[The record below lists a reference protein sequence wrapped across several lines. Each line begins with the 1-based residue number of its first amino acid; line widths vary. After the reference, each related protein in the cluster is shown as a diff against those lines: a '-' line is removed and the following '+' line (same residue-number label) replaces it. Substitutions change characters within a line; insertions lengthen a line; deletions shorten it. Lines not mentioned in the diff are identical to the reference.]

1 VRRSAAILIP
11 AATLGF
17 VACALLP
24 PTPRIVLY
32 DLVTVGA
39 LAAYTAGVRRNRPER
54 LDAWYLLLAAGYL
67 WGAGQLVA
75 SLSELAGGPPSAAGV
90 PAACYLAGYASLGA
104 GVVRLGWGVERAQAL
119 RLRLDAAVVTLALV
133 LALWAP
139 AFDRIVDR
147 RPHVSILAVAY
158 PALDLLLLGWS
169 VRIVLAGGRGLAAI
183 LLPTT
188 FALVLTGDLLH
199 GAANASLDPAGD
211 AFFLLSLFAAA
222 GMALAPSMRD
232 LEPPPCRPVR
242 APVGRWALYGAALV
256 LLPLTFL
263 AEWAWAGRIQDRLL
277 YVVAGLAVTALVVAR
292 LALLFGDLEE
302 AFDAAQ
308 RSERKFRLIF
318 EASPI
323 GISVGREGIMSE
335 TNPALQR
342 MLGYTGEELRSK
354 HFTDVTHP
362 DDREDPPQVFG
373 DTERRALGFAKRY
386 LTRDGESVDT
396 RVHVVVGLQD
406 GLGIALIEDVREQL
420 ALEERLRQAQK
431 LEAVG
436 QLAGGVAHD
445 FNNLMTAVNGYSE
458 LLLREL
464 DDPAAR
470 RKVAAIGEAAARAS
484 ELTRQ
489 LLAFGQRQVLDV
501 RELDLC
507 HVVADAERLLA
518 PLLDGGVRLDTALA
532 GEPVPVVA
540 DPSQL
545 QHVLVN
551 LAANAQAAMADGGT
565 LRLAVHAD
573 GGDAVLTVE
582 DDGPGLAPEVR
593 DQIFEPFF
601 STNGFGESKGLGLA
615 TVHGIV
621 HQSGGSIDVESEL
634 GEGTCFTIRLPL
646 APVAGVA

>member
-1 VRRSAAILIP
+1 
-11 AATLGF
+11 
-17 VACALLP
+17 
-24 PTPRIVLY
+24 
-32 DLVTVGA
+32 VTVGA
-39 LAAYTAGVRRNRPER
+39 LVAYTAGVRRNEPARR
-54 LDAWYLLLAAGYL
+54 DAWYLLLSAGYL

-75 SLSELAGGPPSAAGV
+75 SVSVLAGGSSSAGGV
-90 PAACYLAGYASLGA
+90 PAVCYLAGYATLGA

-147 RPHVSILAVAY
+147 PGGSGVLPLLY
-158 PALDLLLLGWS
+158 PGLDLLLAGWS
-169 VRIVLAGGRGLAAI
+169 VRIVLAGGRGLAAF
-183 LLPTT
+183 LLPTA
-188 FALVLTGDLLH
+188 FALVLAGDLLH
-199 GAANASLDPAGD
+199 GAGGGSLASAGD
-211 AFFLLSLFAAA
+211 ACWVLSLFAAA

-232 LEPPPCRPVR
+232 LEPPPNRAVR
-242 APVGRWALYGAALV
+242 APVARWALYGVALA

-263 AEWAWAGRIQDRLL
+263 LEWTTVDRGEDRLL
-277 YVVAGLAVTALVVAR
+277 YIVAGLVVTGLVVAR
-292 LALLFGDLEE
+292 LALLFGDLER
-302 AFDAAQ
+302 ALDAAQ
-308 RSERKFRLIF
+308 RSERKFRMIF

-323 GISVGREGIMSE
+323 GISVGRDGIMSE

-342 MLGYTGEELRSK
+342 MLGYTGEELRPK

-362 DDREDPPQVFG
+362 EDLEDPPQVFG
-373 DTERRALGFAKRY
+373 DTERKALGFAKRY
-386 LTRDGESVDT
+386 VTKDGEDVDT
-396 RVHVVVGLQD
+396 RVHVVVGLED
-406 GLGIALIEDVREQL
+406 ELGIALIEDVREQL

-464 DDPAAR
+464 DDPTAR
-470 RKVAAIGEAAARAS
+470 RRVGAIREAAARAS

-501 RELDLC
+501 REFDLC
-507 HVVADAERLLA
+507 HVVADAERVLS
-518 PLLDGGVRLDTALA
+518 PLLDGDVRLDTALA

-551 LAANAQAAMADGGT
+551 LAANAQAAMDGGGT
-565 LRLAVHAD
+565 LHLAVRAD
-573 GGDAVLTVE
+573 GEDAVLTVA
-582 DDGPGLAPEVR
+582 DDGPGLSPEVR

-601 STNGFGESKGLGLA
+601 STSGIGDSTGLGLA

-634 GEGTCFTIRLPL
+634 GAGTRFTIRLPL
-646 APVAGVA
+646 APVAAVP

>member
-1 VRRSAAILIP
+1 MFGL
-11 AATLGF
+11 

-24 PTPRIVLY
+24 ADRRIILY
-32 DLVTVGA
+32 DLVTAGA
-39 LAAYTAGVRRNRPER
+39 LVAYTIGVRRNRPHR
-54 LDAWYLLLAAGYL
+54 VDAWYFLLAGGYL
-67 WGAGQLVA
+67 WGVGQLIG
-75 SLSELAGGPPSAAGV
+75 SIGQLGGSTAAADV
-90 PAACYLAGYASLGA
+90 PTVFYLAGYASLGV
-104 GVVRLGWGVERAQAL
+104 GVVRLGWGVERSQAL
-119 RLRLDAAVVTLALV
+119 RLRLDASVVVLALV

-147 RPHVSILAVAY
+147 PGGSGVLPLLY
-158 PALDLLLLGWS
+158 PGLDLLLAGWS
-169 VRIVLAGGRGLAAI
+169 VRIVLAGGRGLAAF
-183 LLPTT
+183 LLPTA
-188 FALVLTGDLLH
+188 FALVLAGDLLH
-199 GAANASLDPAGD
+199 GAGGGSLASAGD
-211 AFFLLSLFAAA
+211 ACWVLSLFAAA

-232 LEPPPCRPVR
+232 LEPPPNRAVR
-242 APVGRWALYGAALV
+242 APVARWALYGVALA

-263 AEWAWAGRIQDRLL
+263 LEWTTVDRGEDRLL
-277 YVVAGLAVTALVVAR
+277 YIVAGLVVTGLVVAR
-292 LALLFGDLEE
+292 LALLFGDLER
-302 AFDAAQ
+302 ALDAAQ
-308 RSERKFRLIF
+308 RSERKFRMIF

-323 GISVGREGIMSE
+323 GISVGRDGIMSE

-342 MLGYTGEELRSK
+342 MLGYTGEELRPK

-362 DDREDPPQVFG
+362 EDLEDPPQVFG
-373 DTERRALGFAKRY
+373 DTERKALGFAKRY
-386 LTRDGESVDT
+386 VTKDGEDVDT
-396 RVHVVVGLQD
+396 RVHVVVGLED
-406 GLGIALIEDVREQL
+406 ELGIALIEDVREQL

-464 DDPAAR
+464 DDPTAR
-470 RKVAAIGEAAARAS
+470 RRVGAIREAAARAS

-501 RELDLC
+501 REFDLC
-507 HVVADAERLLA
+507 HVVADAERVLS
-518 PLLDGGVRLDTALA
+518 PLLDGDVRLDTALA

-551 LAANAQAAMADGGT
+551 LAANAQAAMDGGGT
-565 LRLAVHAD
+565 LHLAVRAD
-573 GGDAVLTVE
+573 GEDAVLTVA
-582 DDGPGLAPEVR
+582 DDGPGLSPEVR

-601 STNGFGESKGLGLA
+601 STSGIGDSTGLGLA

-634 GEGTCFTIRLPL
+634 GAGTRFTIRLPL
-646 APVAGVA
+646 APVAAVP